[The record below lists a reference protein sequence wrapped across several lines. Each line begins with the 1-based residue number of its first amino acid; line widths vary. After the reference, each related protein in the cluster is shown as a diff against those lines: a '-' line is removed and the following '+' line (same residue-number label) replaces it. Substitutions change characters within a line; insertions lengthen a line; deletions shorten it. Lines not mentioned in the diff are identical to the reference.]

1 MFIFYRNW
9 FQGRGNVLKLEVKI
23 MEEKYIGISIK
34 PNEDDTLEH
43 K

>member
-1 MFIFYRNW
+1 
-9 FQGRGNVLKLEVKI
+9 

-43 K
+43 KWSVLFLIHYH